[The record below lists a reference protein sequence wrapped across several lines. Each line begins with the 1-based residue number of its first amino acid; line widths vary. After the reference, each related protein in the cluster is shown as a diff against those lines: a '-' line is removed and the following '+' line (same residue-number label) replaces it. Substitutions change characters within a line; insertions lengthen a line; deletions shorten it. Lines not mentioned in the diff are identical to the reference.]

1 MTNMADLNPDIPVII
16 INMNGLNTPIKR
28 QRLVD

>member
-1 MTNMADLNPDIPVII
+1 MADLNPDIPVII

-28 QRLVD
+28 QSFVD